1 MEELILKKLLKRGK
15 ADFMSL
21 RYDLP
26 ITTDFKPAFE
36 KLQELKLIESEEQNK
51 ETIYFLSQ
59 DGIDANIKGLD
70 NWAQEKVYTEI
81 KDRCFGLTKD
91 TTSIE
96 IKALRNLEDEGF
108 IYEVEKRKYKVVPQ
122 KKFSLKT
129 DKVIPPEKKTSNNGK
144 KSWWSLI
151 LKYISWWIIL
161 IITFFGI
168 IEYKYHYLANGWEWI
183 INKIN

>member
-36 KLQELKLIESEEQNK
+36 NLQKLKLILSEKQNN

-59 DGIDANIKGLD
+59 DGIDANIKGLEK
-70 NWAQEKVYTEI
+70 WAEEKVYNEI
-81 KDRCFGLTKD
+81 KERCFGLTKD
-91 TTSIE
+91 TSSIE

-122 KKFSLKT
+122 RKFNLKT
-129 DKVIPPEKKTSNNGK
+129 DKITTPEKKSSNNRK
-144 KSWWSLI
+144 KSRWSLI
-151 LKYISWWIIL
+151 LKYLGWWIIL
-161 IITFFGI
+161 LLTFLAI
-168 IEYKYHYLANGWEWI
+168 IEYKFHYVANGWEWI
-183 INKIN
+183 INNN